1 MCEDQPPHLHTLLSL
16 TSPASPSL
24 PPVIY
29 IYIELDAAVE
39 AAETDY
45 NGRLWSD
52 CTAIMLYNY
61 KERESEWERRMG
73 PLDAQMS
80 GSISF
85 RE

>member
-1 MCEDQPPHLHTLLSL
+1 MCEDQPPHLHTRLSL

-39 AAETDY
+39 AGETDY

-52 CTAIMLYNY
+52 CIAIMLYNY
-61 KERESEWERRMG
+61 KERERV
-73 PLDAQMS
+73 
-80 GSISF
+80 
-85 RE
+85 REEDGAP